1 MTQKSPLPL
10 QEERQGE
17 GAAKTPGRWTGDAIM
32 LATALL
38 MGSSYPFAK
47 VVLATMS
54 PLLYSGSR
62 YLLAGLFLFAAM
74 ALRRLPIALPRRD
87 WLPMIGLSVI
97 GVGVFQACWGFGMA
111 RSAPSLG
118 SIVMTTT
125 TAFGAILAW
134 LGGRRLPALGWTGI
148 AVAFAGVVLVVNNS
162 LHRFTLSLGNI
173 DGAAFWMVSAFT
185 WALYVYRGAPYNA
198 RLGAL
203 RVMAWTTLIGAVMLT
218 LVSLVFDSLGEFA
231 RLDGHQ
237 WAFGLYTAIF
247 PVGVAFLG
255 LTAGL
260 ERLGVSRVMV
270 YMYLIPVAGV
280 GLSAAFFG
288 DPLTPA
294 RILGGV
300 IVLLGVILTRVA
312 LDRAPRVPVERGLT

>member
-1 MTQKSPLPL
+1 MKGH
-10 QEERQGE
+10 RY
-17 GAAKTPGRWTGDAIM
+17 TGDALM
-32 LATALL
+32 LGTALL

-47 VVLATMS
+47 DVLAVMS
-54 PLLYSGSR
+54 PLLYSASR
-62 YLLAGLFLFAAM
+62 YLIAALFLFAVL
-74 ALRRLPIALPRRD
+74 ALRRRPVALSQRD
-87 WLPMIGLSVI
+87 WVPMILLSII
-97 GVGVFQACWGFGMA
+97 GVTIFQACWGLAMA
-111 RSAPSLG
+111 RSAPSVG

-125 TAFGAILAW
+125 TAFSAILAW
-134 LGGRRLPALGWTGI
+134 FAGRRLSVLGWAGI

-162 LHRFTLSLGNI
+162 LSSFTLSFGSL
-173 DGAAFWMVSAFT
+173 DGTLLWMVSAFA
-185 WALYVYRGAPYNA
+185 WALYVERGAPYSQ

-203 RVMAWTTLIGAVMLT
+203 QVMAWTTLIGSLILLPFA
-218 LVSLVFDSLGEFA
+218 LVFDSLGEFA
-231 RLDGHQ
+231 RLDDRLLGF
-237 WAFGLYTAIF
+237 WLYTAIF

-288 DPLTPA
+288 DPLTAA
-294 RILGGV
+294 RVIGGL

-312 LDRAPRVPVERGLT
+312 LDRAARVPV

>member
-1 MTQKSPLPL
+1 V
-10 QEERQGE
+10 RGV
-17 GAAKTPGRWTGDAIM
+17 KTADRFTGDAIM
-32 LATALL
+32 LVTALL

-62 YLLAGLFLFAAM
+62 YLIAGLFLFGVM
-74 ALRRLPIALPRRD
+74 ALRRMPVTLPRRD
-87 WLPMIGLSVI
+87 WAPMILLSII
-97 GVGVFQACWGFGMA
+97 GVTIFQACWGFGMA
-111 RSAPSLG
+111 RSSPSLG

-125 TAFGAILAW
+125 TAFAAILARIS
-134 LGGRRLPALGWTGI
+134 GRRLPALGWAGI
-148 AVAFAGVVLVVNNS
+148 AIAFAGVVIVVNNN
-162 LHRFTLSLGNI
+162 LTRFTLSLGNI
-173 DGAAFWMVSAFT
+173 DGAVFWLVAAFT
-185 WALYVYRGAPYNA
+185 WALYVERGMPYNR

-203 RVMAWTTLIGAVMLT
+203 RVMAWTTLLGAGMLT
-218 LVSLVFDSLGEFA
+218 VLSLAFDSLGEFGELST
-231 RLDGHQ
+231 RQ
-237 WAFGLYTAIF
+237 WSFWLYTAIF

-260 ERLGVSRVMV
+260 ERLGVTRVMV

-294 RILGGV
+294 RILGGL

-312 LDRAPRVPVERGLT
+312 LDRAARVPV

>member
-1 MTQKSPLPL
+1 MKGH
-10 QEERQGE
+10 RY
-17 GAAKTPGRWTGDAIM
+17 TGDALM
-32 LATALL
+32 LGTALL

-47 VVLATMS
+47 DVLAVMS
-54 PLLYSGSR
+54 PLLYSASR
-62 YLLAGLFLFAAM
+62 YLIAALFLFAVL
-74 ALRRLPIALPRRD
+74 ALRRRPMALSRRD
-87 WLPMIGLSVI
+87 WVPMILLSI
-97 GVGVFQACWGFGMA
+97 VGVTIFQACWGLAMA
-111 RSAPSLG
+111 RSAPSVG

-125 TAFGAILAW
+125 TAFSAILAW
-134 LGGRRLPALGWTGI
+134 FAGRRLSALGWAGI

-162 LHRFTLSLGNI
+162 LTRFTLSFGSL
-173 DGAAFWMVSAFT
+173 DGTPLWMVSAFA
-185 WALYVYRGAPYNA
+185 WALYVERGAPYSQ

-203 RVMAWTTLIGAVMLT
+203 QVMAWTTLIGSLILLPFA
-218 LVSLVFDSLGEFA
+218 LVFDSLDEFA
-231 RLDGHQ
+231 RLDDRLLGF
-237 WAFGLYTAIF
+237 WLYTAIF

-288 DPLTPA
+288 DPLTAA
-294 RILGGV
+294 RVIGGL

-312 LDRAPRVPVERGLT
+312 LDRAARVPV

>member
-1 MTQKSPLPL
+1 MKGH
-10 QEERQGE
+10 RY
-17 GAAKTPGRWTGDAIM
+17 TGDALM
-32 LATALL
+32 LGTALL

-47 VVLATMS
+47 DVLAVMS
-54 PLLYSGSR
+54 PLLYSASR
-62 YLLAGLFLFAAM
+62 YLIAALFLFAVL
-74 ALRRLPIALPRRD
+74 ALRRRPIALSRRD
-87 WLPMIGLSVI
+87 WVPMILLSI
-97 GVGVFQACWGFGMA
+97 VGVTIFQACWGLAMA
-111 RSAPSLG
+111 RSAPSVG

-125 TAFGAILAW
+125 TAFSAILAW
-134 LGGRRLPALGWTGI
+134 FAGRRLSALGWAGI

-162 LHRFTLSLGNI
+162 LTRFTLSFGSL
-173 DGAAFWMVSAFT
+173 DGTPLWMVSAFA
-185 WALYVYRGAPYNA
+185 WALYVERGAPYSQ

-203 RVMAWTTLIGAVMLT
+203 QVMAWTTLIGSLILLPFA
-218 LVSLVFDSLGEFA
+218 LVFDSLDEFA
-231 RLDGHQ
+231 RLDDRLLGF
-237 WAFGLYTAIF
+237 WLYTAIF

-288 DPLTPA
+288 DPLTAA
-294 RILGGV
+294 RVIGGL

-312 LDRAPRVPVERGLT
+312 LDRAARVPV